1 MKINQKSPIVDTWR
15 AALSVPAGYLT
26 REGTEESEINLPL
39 ESVRCSRRAS
49 IGVQEQRESTLP
61 YVGSWIII
69 VPRKHDNLYRKN
81 RFLVVARI
89 GQSVTVRLFHEN
101 LQNVQLTLSC
111 RANFIIYRYITSWTV
126 NEYRNMNIHRVFLQL
141 ERILDNGKKKKVKL
155 RLSSDNILSSS
166 SSPSVFRKR
175 IQNSLERLIK
185 NDNALMLY
193 TSFEPIR
200 WVFKGKSN

>member
-1 MKINQKSPIVDTWR
+1 MFD
-15 AALSVPAGYLT
+15 A
-26 REGTEESEINLPL
+26 
-39 ESVRCSRRAS
+39 RRAS

-89 GQSVTVRLFHEN
+89 GNCSTVSRKPSKRSTNAL
-101 LQNVQLTLSC
+101 VQHKFYN
-111 RANFIIYRYITSWTV
+111 AQYITTV

>member
-89 GQSVTVRLFHEN
+89 GNCSTVSRKPSKRSTNAL
-101 LQNVQLTLSC
+101 VQHKFYN
-111 RANFIIYRYITSWTV
+111 AQYITTV
-126 NEYRNMNIHRVFLQL
+126 NEYRNMNIHRAACFYNSREFWITAIVQKKKSQASQAIISSHPPPRRPFSGNGF
-141 ERILDNGKKKKVKL
+141 RIL
-155 RLSSDNILSSS
+155 S
-166 SSPSVFRKR
+166 
-175 IQNSLERLIK
+175 
-185 NDNALMLY
+185 NA
-193 TSFEPIR
+193 
-200 WVFKGKSN
+200 